1 MTSERRVRG
10 LYAIADTRYL
20 TPARIVAAVTE
31 AIDGGATMIQFRDKT
46 SDTEPRRRMA
56 GALAE
61 LCRQRGVLF
70 LINDDVALAQA
81 VGADGVHLGREDTAL
96 ADARR
101 ALGPNAVIG
110 VSCYDELDRAREAT
124 RAGADYVAFGAFFP
138 SPTKPQAVRASL
150 ELLRAARAELRVPIV
165 AIGGITPE
173 NGAALVAAGAGALAV
188 ITGVFA
194 DDDIRAAAR
203 RYARLFEPH

>member
-110 VSCYDELDRAREAT
+110 VSCYDELDRAREAA